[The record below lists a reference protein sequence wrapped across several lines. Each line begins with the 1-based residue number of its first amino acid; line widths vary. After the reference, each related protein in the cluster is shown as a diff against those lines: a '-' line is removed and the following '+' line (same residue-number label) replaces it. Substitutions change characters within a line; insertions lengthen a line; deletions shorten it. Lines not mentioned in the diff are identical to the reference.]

1 MLDKFEKLE
10 NFVNAALIAIAK
22 RLKALWLLILPAV
35 VLTKWNA
42 LKKKVKLKINSIKMK
57 TASKAQKSA
66 SVGGQHFNKLKNS
79 FKKAKS
85 YPVKQ
90 KSFEGVGKFKTFL
103 LKTPL
108 KNHADAISKY
118 AIRYVEKLSHVF
130 KKLSSPQA
138 MIAMGALMMI
148 SMGTYGIY
156 VSSEKIYTQEWPT
169 RAPAS
174 QDKYLERPDYLKYPK
189 RTLKVFNV
197 KIPIYVEDV
206 RAISSVTVDFTVRT
220 STRFAKQYLEE
231 YEYKLKD
238 YFFMTTEPVISTFP
252 LKHEGKSIL
261 KEKIQDELNVFLEE
275 NQVEGQVQEVDIIFI
290 VGS

>member
-1 MLDKFEKLE
+1 MQKKFEKLE
-10 NFVNAALIAIAK
+10 NLVNAILIAITK
-22 RLKALWLLILPAV
+22 RLKALWLFIIPSIV
-35 VLTKWNA
+35 FTKWNS
-42 LKKKVKLKINSIKMK
+42 LKSFIRLKLESIKTK
-57 TASKAQKSA
+57 ASSKAKKGA
-66 SVGGQHFNKLKNS
+66 TVGTKKFEKFRS
-79 FKKAKS
+79 YFKKAKS

-90 KSFEGVGKFKTFL
+90 KSFEGVGKFKNFL

-108 KNHADAISKY
+108 KNHADAIAKV
-118 AIRYVEKLSHVF
+118 AFKYVEKLSIIF
-130 KKLSSPQA
+130 KKLSTPQS
-138 MIAMGALMMI
+138 MIATAALLMI

-156 VSSEKIYTQEWPT
+156 VSSQKIYVQEWPT

-174 QDKYLERPDYLKYPK
+174 QEKYLERPEYLKYPK
-189 RTLKVFNV
+189 RTMKVFNV

-206 RAISSVTVDFTVRT
+206 KAISSVTVDFTVRT

-261 KEKIQDELNVFLEE
+261 KEKIQDELNVFLNE
-275 NQVEGQVQEVDIIFI
+275 NKVEGQVQEVDIIFI